1 MKKNLLLSLLLLV
14 AVKVGA
20 QVALAPTAIILD
32 KNGIGTLYITNN
44 SAVPQEISVGFQFGY
59 TTENE
64 SGNLYI
70 KYDDSVRLKSHHLE
84 GIKAFP
90 KNFILPPK
98 QQQIVRIQVRMPK
111 DKPDG
116 MYFCRVKVGSANQVA
131 DVDQSTGQEGVST
144 RINVRFEQVIAAFMK
159 KGDVTTG
166 VKIGNI
172 ESKVENQI
180 LALTLPY
187 ETTGNAP
194 FLGRVT
200 TKLKAADG
208 KEVVNHTGTIVMYF
222 NGRRNLSFALP
233 EGTAPGRYQL
243 EMTFETER
251 SDITPVDLVKAPPFT
266 HRATI
271 TIP

>member
-1 MKKNLLLSLLLLV
+1 MLFFVSAKLS
-14 AVKVGA
+14 A
-20 QVALAPTAIILD
+20 QVALAPTAIFLD

-59 TTENE
+59 TSENE

-70 KYDDSVRLKSHHLE
+70 RYDDSLRAKEHNLD

-90 KNFILPPK
+90 KTFILPPK
-98 QQQIVRIQVRMPK
+98 QQQLVRLQVRMPK
-111 DKPDG
+111 EKPDG
-116 MYFCRVKVGSANQVA
+116 MYFCRVKVTSAAQVA
-131 DVDQSTGQEGVST
+131 DVDQSTAQEGIST

-159 KGDVTTG
+159 KGNTSTG
-166 VKIGNI
+166 VQIGAL
-172 ESKVENQI
+172 ESKVEKNLLQ
-180 LALTLPY
+180 LTLPY
-187 ETTGNAP
+187 QTTGNAP

-200 TKLKAADG
+200 SVLKAPDG
-208 KEVVNHTGTIVMYF
+208 KEVVNHTGSIVMYF
-222 NGRRNLSFALP
+222 NGRRNLLYALP
-233 EGTAPGRYQL
+233 ENIASGRYQL

-251 SDITPVDLVKAPPFT
+251 SDITPADLVKAPPYI